1 MAQTQLA
8 SMFLGAP
15 VAYEDYIRKE
25 KDGAIIHITRG
36 TTDEILDVITERNII
51 EDTHRQS
58 LPDTLET
65 FDFVVIG
72 GERYDQYLTERNRV
86 VIPAEEQGFLEFII
100 HEVSKYRD
108 NEGLKAEVY
117 TVASYLDLK
126 KAGVIEPQR
135 LESYTASAA
144 LGFALDGTEWRVGN
158 VEGEGTRTFDIKN
171 HTNPYSFIKTIAR
184 EFELEP
190 FFHVETDGNRV
201 IARYVDLLRR
211 IGEWRGREIE
221 LGKDLFGIQRNE
233 NSENVYTALV
243 GLGPEREDGTR
254 LEVFV
259 EDEEALQRWG
269 RPHPQTGRLMHLIDV
284 YEPESTREDMTL
296 EELRQYTRTELEKR
310 INEVVTYETDVTD
323 LENVPG
329 MENKK
334 IRFGDTIR
342 IKDTKFNPP
351 LYLEAR
357 VFEQERSIV
366 DKSRK
371 KIKLGDYTE
380 YTEEEVMAIWEQ
392 LAERIREKI
401 SAQELYEYTYD
412 KLTIDNKDEQVR
424 TDTESYA
431 NTVSQQAKD
440 EAITYTNNTVEPIV
454 VSVGQLEDDIKNV
467 EDNLGN
473 IDTRLSTAETNIT
486 QAFDEIELRATKT
499 ELDTV
504 EQRVEIAEGEIS
516 TLAGEI
522 ELRATKTEV
531 NALEGRVSQAEASI
545 SVLSDEIELKVEED
559 GVRSIFR
566 QEASSFTF
574 EASQINFE
582 GHVFGQDA
590 TFTGKIEGATIE
602 GSEFIS
608 LYIDDLGR
616 HRTMRLSD
624 SQLVLMAT
632 GADTIRESTITID
645 AYGLQHDPT
654 PRVPEFRMESDIA
667 LIGSLYVRDDVLVGE
682 SVIFNYPVTS
692 APGDR
697 AEVATTTSSGRAFL
711 GLRSKE
717 GGTSGGAINIYSELD
732 STYPGRVRIYGGG
745 SMSLE
750 IRENGIPYVPYVWD
764 NTTTNPNNVRVDING
779 QLLRYSSA
787 RRFKIDEKVLD
798 EDPYK
803 ILALQPKDWYDK
815 RDYEENGNNT
825 EGLRRVPGLVAEDV
839 EDAGLG
845 KFLEYEEDGQI
856 AGLMYERLW
865 TLLIPIVKEQQE
877 RIEALEE
884 AVK

>member
-1 MAQTQLA
+1 
-8 SMFLGAP
+8 
-15 VAYEDYIRKE
+15 
-25 KDGAIIHITRG
+25 
-36 TTDEILDVITERNII
+36 
-51 EDTHRQS
+51 
-58 LPDTLET
+58 
-65 FDFVVIG
+65 
-72 GERYDQYLTERNRV
+72 
-86 VIPAEEQGFLEFII
+86 
-100 HEVSKYRD
+100 
-108 NEGLKAEVY
+108 
-117 TVASYLDLK
+117 LDLK

-144 LGFALDGTEWRVGN
+144 LGFALNGTEWRVGN
-158 VEGEGTRTFDIKN
+158 VEGEGTHTFDIEN

-190 FFHVETDGNRV
+190 FFRVETDGNRV

-211 IGEWRGREIE
+211 VGEWRGREIE

-233 NSENVYTALV
+233 NSDNVYTALV

-310 INEVVTYETDVTD
+310 IKEVVTYETDVAD

-329 MENKK
+329 MENKQ

-342 IKDTKFNPP
+342 IKDMKFNPP

-371 KIKLGDYTE
+371 RIKLGDYTE
-380 YTEEEVMAIWEQ
+380 YTEEEVMAIWER

-454 VSVGQLEDDIKNV
+454 VSVGQLEDDVKNV

-473 IDTRLSTAETNIT
+473 IDTRLSEAETNIT

-504 EQRVEIAEGEIS
+504 EQRVEVAEGEIS

-531 NALEGRVSQAEASI
+531 DAIEGRVSQAEASI

-559 GVRSIFR
+559 GVRSIFI

-582 GHVFGQDA
+582 GHVFGQAA
-590 TFTGKIEGATIE
+590 TFTGSIEGATIQQTGEAGSLTLDDE
-602 GSEFIS
+602 GFKMYDEN
-608 LYIDDLGR
+608 G
-616 HRTMRLSD
+616 TMRIAMLLEDVPGFHGDSLELRFYSQEFDNSPSD
-624 SQLVLMAT
+624 SPALSIGHYYVDSYIASEGRLNLIS
-632 GADTIRESTITID
+632 GEEEVSIEADNPLN
-645 AYGLQHDPT
+645 G
-654 PRVPEFRMESDIA
+654 IA
-667 LIGSLYVRDDVLVGE
+667 LSVRGGALSVAAGTGVSNGILFYGGHVISVGPSSGDFTIYGDRSGGKSPFKVYSHTDKSGYRDDFY
-682 SVIFNYPVTS
+682 INS
-692 APGDR
+692 A
-697 AEVATTTSSGRAFL
+697 
-711 GLRSKE
+711 
-717 GGTSGGAINIYSELD
+717 
-732 STYPGRVRIYGGG
+732 
-745 SMSLE
+745 
-750 IRENGIPYVPYVWD
+750 GIPYVPNVWD
-764 NTTTNPNNVRVDING
+764 NTTTNTTNVRVDVNG

-787 RRFKIDEKVLD
+787 RRFKVDEKVMD

-803 ILALQPKDWYDK
+803 ILALQPKDW
-815 RDYEENGNNT
+815 
-825 EGLRRVPGLVAEDV
+825 
-839 EDAGLG
+839 
-845 KFLEYEEDGQI
+845 
-856 AGLMYERLW
+856 
-865 TLLIPIVKEQQE
+865 
-877 RIEALEE
+877 
-884 AVK
+884 